1 MNGVMGGRR
10 KIFFVEGDIS
20 FQMYKSINL
29 KLLLNLFQKSKL
41 LKELNIVT
49 VFTTVHTLLL
59 RSSLLSF
66 FVYLFMILVIVNT
79 VGNLVLE

>member
-1 MNGVMGGRR
+1 MVSWV
-10 KIFFVEGDIS
+10 VEGRFFLEGDVS
-20 FQMYKSINL
+20 FQMYKSVNV

-41 LKELNIVT
+41 LEELNIVT
-49 VFTTVHTLLL
+49 VFTTVHTFLL

-79 VGNLVLE
+79 VGNFLVL